1 MPLFPSIV
9 PGDRV
14 PHVFAKF
21 NTGVEKPL
29 LLFHHQLMRSED
41 SPFTFAQRE
50 LLAAFISGLFNDC
63 GYCIGIHGM
72 IAERFGIQEG
82 LIIEL
87 LADIDKA
94 EIDDNFKPIL
104 RYVKKLTLE
113 PTKMMRED
121 SEAVL
126 DAGWSERA
134 LYDALMICCAWN
146 FMNRF
151 VEGIGIDVH
160 AKEYAISAD
169 MLMDGYDGAIEGFR
183 LK

>member
-29 LLFHHQLMRSED
+29 LLLHHQLMRSKD
-41 SPFTFAQRE
+41 SPFSFAQRE
-50 LLAAFISGLFNDC
+50 LLAAYISGLFSDC
-63 GYCIGIHGM
+63 GYCIGIHGL

-82 LIIEL
+82 LIIDIL
-87 LADIDKA
+87 KDIDNA
-94 EIDDNFKPIL
+94 NIDDNFKPIL
-104 RYVKKLTLE
+104 HYVKKLTLE
-113 PTKMMRED
+113 PTKMTQAD
-121 SEAVL
+121 SKAVL

-151 VEGIGIDVH
+151 VEGVGIDVE
-160 AKEYAISAD
+160 AEDYTTSAD
-169 MLMDGYDGAIEGFR
+169 MLMDRYDVAVEKFK